1 MDWLEEV
8 KARDRRKN
16 QILFSTQ
23 MDFLRELQEL
33 IAQQNHRA
41 LVLWALDLAE
51 ETVKDLEERYPEEGR
66 PRIALAA
73 SWQWARGEVKMREA
87 QRRILDC
94 HAVAKEL
101 TSREDIAL
109 CHALGQ
115 ACGVVHAPGHA
126 MGYPVYALTALVRQ
140 QGLENCREAVEA
152 REKEYRRRLL
162 YWGKREKEDV
172 FRWSSFMKK

>member
-16 QILFSTQ
+16 QILFSPQ

-33 IAQQNHRA
+33 AAEQNHRA

-51 ETVKDLEERYPEEGR
+51 ETVEDLEKRYPEEGR

-94 HAVAKEL
+94 HGVAKEI
-101 TSREDIAL
+101 TSQADIAL
-109 CHALGQ
+109 CHAVGQ
-115 ACGVVHAPGHA
+115 ACAVVHAPGHA
-126 MGYPVYALTALVRQ
+126 MGYPIYALTAIVRQ
-140 QGLENCREAVEA
+140 QGLEHCREAVEA
-152 REKEYRRRLL
+152 QEREYRRRMR
-162 YWGKREKEDV
+162 YWAAREKEDS
-172 FRWSSFMKK
+172 FRWGGFMKK